1 MNPIRSLVAGAA
13 ALLVIALSPAA
24 FATVVSCTP
33 VGVAEIHGDSS
44 GATNRVHVQCS
55 VATPDAGGNIVY
67 YAIPVKD
74 AAIAARTLSLA
85 TTAITAGR
93 TLSIEFTSGKNTD
106 LTGASFGC
114 ASTNCR
120 FLVAVTLK

>member
-24 FATVVSCTP
+24 FATVISCTP
-33 VGVAEIHGDSS
+33 VGVAEIHGDNS

-55 VATPDAGGNIVY
+55 AATVDAGANVVY

-74 AAIAARTLSLA
+74 PAIAARTLSLA

-93 TLSIEFTSGKNTD
+93 TLTIEFITGKSTDMSG
-106 LTGASFGC
+106 AAFGC
-114 ASTNCR
+114 
-120 FLVAVTLK
+120 